1 MSIIKLSKST
11 LIDHKVKLTFLLD
24 ISTQKKLGYLG
35 LGFGLGSKQIKNI
48 KIKNN
53 FQKLLVMTLSINF
66 KNKKKSLKPRDLY
79 SKLYPKIFLSF
90 FEISN

>member
-1 MSIIKLSKST
+1 LSIIKLSKST

-35 LGFGLGSKQIKNI
+35 LGLGSKQINNI

-66 KNKKKSLKPRDLY
+66 KNKKKSLKLRNLY